1 MSSSRFRWI
10 MRALLLIVTASAV
23 AGLLASPQAFAD
35 ATDEYPI
42 PSKQIETLCDAE
54 QYLAAARD
62 TSPIYFER
70 YMLDKSNRPLDV
82 QQAAEDR
89 IHWFYSLDAAGRRQ
103 YSEDTATNIYYEQV
117 ATRWGNWAG
126 EAIQAG
132 CLFLGRADSLAMPG
146 ILLPALVANT
156 TDEAWARAESLLE
169 KPEEMDLLLR
179 LQASLA
185 DYLCFQRPLAE
196 LTRRARVFFQR

>member
-1 MSSSRFRWI
+1 MNTHTLRRSFR
-10 MRALLLIVTASAV
+10 VT
-23 AGLLASPQAFAD
+23 LLAIVAALSAAVLGSPSAQAD

-42 PSKQIETLCDAE
+42 PSKQIETQCDAE

-82 QQAAEDR
+82 QQMAVDR

-117 ATRWGNWAG
+117 ATRWGNWA
-126 EAIQAG
+126 
-132 CLFLGRADSLAMPG
+132 
-146 ILLPALVANT
+146 
-156 TDEAWARAESLLE
+156 
-169 KPEEMDLLLR
+169 K
-179 LQASLA
+179 
-185 DYLCFQRPLAE
+185 
-196 LTRRARVFFQR
+196 VFFNNKGVVAKATDVCLSYPAGNMQVWDFASNS